1 MAMNAKGGK
10 RLVFIVTC
18 VLMVL
23 AAGWFV
29 VLRTQASA
37 GTTDGKSLPGAVRG
51 TTVDVDAAMAD
62 RVLGDPKAPVTIDEY
77 ASLTCSHC
85 AHFSKTTFD
94 KLKEEYIDTG
104 KVKFI
109 YHDFPLNAPAL
120 EAAMVA
126 RCLPADKYFQFIKF
140 LFETQEQWA
149 FSKDYSASLKQNSK
163 LLGLSEEKYDAC
175 VNDEMLKARL
185 VTVMQKASDDLEI
198 QSTPTFIVNGD
209 PKARISGALPL
220 DAFKK
225 VIDPLVE
232 AHQ

>member
-10 RLVFIVTC
+10 RLFFIVMC
-18 VLMVL
+18 ALVVL
-23 AAGWFV
+23 AAAWFV
-29 VLRTQASA
+29 RTKASA
-37 GTTDGKSLPGAVRG
+37 NTAAPPKETASAAAESAAIDI
-51 TTVDVDAAMAD
+51 DAAMAD
-62 RVLGDPKAPVTIDEY
+62 RVLGDPKAPVRIDEY

-85 AHFSKTTFD
+85 SHFSKTTFD
-94 KLKEEYIDTG
+94 ALKEQYIDTG
-104 KVKFI
+104 KVMFV

-149 FSKDYSASLKQNSK
+149 FGKDYSASLKQNSK
-163 LLGLSEEKYDAC
+163 LLGLSEEKYDSC
-175 VNDEMLKARL
+175 VSNEMLKARL

-198 QSTPTFIVNGD
+198 ASTPTFIFNGD

-225 VIDPLVE
+225 VIDPLLE